1 MDTVRTVNALRTRIS
16 QWRGAGATVGL
27 VPTMGGLHDGHL
39 SLVRAAKAQT
49 DRTVATL
56 FVNPAQFAPDEDLDA
71 YPRDEARDLELFVA
85 EGTDLL
91 FAPDVEEMYPVGHV
105 TEVHV
110 QGLSQILE
118 GEFRPQ
124 FFIGVATVVGKLLLQ
139 VRPDAAFFGEKD
151 YQQLLVIRRLA
162 FDLNIPVEIIGTPT
176 QREANGLALSS
187 RNQYLNENERRSA
200 PTLYATI
207 NQVAESVRDGADA
220 EKRCQWAVSRLTE
233 AGFRQVDY
241 VAYRDAETLEP
252 VEDSSRPARI
262 LAAAWLGQAR
272 LIDNVAV

>member
-1 MDTVRTVNALRTRIS
+1 MDTVRTVDALRTRIS
-16 QWRGAGATVGL
+16 KWRGTGATVGL

-39 SLVRAAKAQT
+39 SLVRASKGQT
-49 DRTVATL
+49 DLTVATL
-56 FVNPAQFAPDEDLDA
+56 FVNPAQFALDEDLNA
-71 YPRDEARDLELFVA
+71 YPRDEARDQELFVA

-91 FAPDVEEMYPVGHV
+91 YAPDVEEMYPVGHT

-118 GEFRPQ
+118 GEFRPR
-124 FFIGVATVVGKLLLQ
+124 FFLGVATVVSKLLLQ
-139 VRPDAAFFGEKD
+139 VLPDAAFFGEKD

-162 FDLNIPVEIIGTPT
+162 CDLNIPVEIVGAPT
-176 QREANGLALSS
+176 KREANGLAMSS
-187 RNQYLNENERRSA
+187 RNQYLNERERRAA

-220 EKRCQWAVSRLTE
+220 DKRCRWAVSRLTE

-241 VAYRDAETLEP
+241 VACRDAETLGP
-252 VEDSSRPARI
+252 VADSSRPARV
-262 LAAAWLGQAR
+262 LAAAWLGKAR